1 MDTKKQLIIDQ
12 FQQAELMKEYTPI
25 YTTGLL
31 AMLESCLTNLDI
43 EKAKK
48 MFVCRAEEAHK
59 AIKEFE
65 PELHEIMS
73 RDDKRRI
80 DKPDY
85 ETHKLPRS
93 IQRVT
98 NNTGTF
104 FMFGNNLRFSL
115 SNSPEETKKLQPYFD
130 IFMEYLKNHYF
141 NERMYE
147 ARRITG
153 AETECAKE
161 YVLYKKDNE
170 SETEVLCRLHSNS
183 KNEKLY
189 TLFDQYDKLLAFA
202 IGYYLRNS
210 ELELEEHFDV
220 YTAKFIY
227 KYHKPNISGQ
237 DGKWRMTDKQPKP
250 NAFKK
255 IPIIYYH
262 HEVDWYGS
270 QKRIEHLEWVDSK
283 RADICEYFGDP
294 YLLVTAD
301 VVNNRLADAQEVGKV
316 IVMDN
321 ENGRFEFV
329 APPDCG
335 DMIKDEKDDLKSSI
349 EQDTLTPDWQY
360 KSIMGLGTLS
370 GEAMRRANLPG
381 YVKRTN
387 LAIGVYNELIRREIN
402 LILAIM
408 CNHEY
413 LGQPDV
419 IAGLQKLKIEFQ
431 YSDPFMGG
439 IEDNSTEIATRLGA
453 GAMSIRAAVE
463 ANPHIEDKDGEYE
476 RIWEEIE
483 RKALIEARVQA
494 KIAAEQAAANKEVEP
509 KNE

>member
-1 MDTKKQLIIDQ
+1 MDQKQELIDQ
-12 FQQAELMKEYTPI
+12 MKQAELLKEYTPI

-31 AMLESCLTNLDI
+31 AMLEGSLRKLDI

-48 MFVCRAEEAHK
+48 MFVCRAKEAQE

-65 PELHEIMS
+65 PKEHKIMS
-73 RDDKRRI
+73 RDDKIRL

-85 ETHKLPRS
+85 ETHKLPRC

-115 SNSPEETKKLQPYFD
+115 SNSPEETKQLQPYFD

-161 YVLYKKDNE
+161 YVLYKRSKTSE
-170 SETEVLCRLHSNS
+170 SEVLCRLHSNG

-189 TLFDQYDKLLAFA
+189 TLFDQYDKMLAFA

-220 YTAKFIY
+220 YTADYIY
-227 KYHKPNISGQ
+227 RFHKPNIAGQ
-237 DGKWRMTDKQPKP
+237 DSAWEETEKAKP

-270 QKRIEHLEWVDSK
+270 QDRIEHLEWVDSK

-294 YLLVTAD
+294 YLLVTSD
-301 VVNNRLADAQEVGKV
+301 VVNNRLADAEEVGKV
-316 IVMDN
+316 IVMDD

-335 DMIKDEKDDLKSSI
+335 DMIKDEKDDLKASI

-413 LGQPDV
+413 LGKQDV
-419 IAGLQKLKIEFQ
+419 IDGLKKLKIDFQ

-439 IEDNSTEIATRLGA
+439 IEDNSTEIATRVGA

-476 RIWEEIE
+476 RIWEEKE
-483 RKALIEARVQA
+483 REALMQARVQA
-494 KIAAEQAAANKEVEP
+494 QIAAEQAAANKEVEP